1 LYLKDALAAS
11 FFLASAMGACSDFR
25 LRISREA
32 R

>member
-11 FFLASAMGACSDFR
+11 FFFGRRIR